1 MAERHI
7 VAIGGSDAG
16 ISAACVPANSTPTA
30 QFAVVVADTITSPSA
45 AVTLVMGDWAVGQG
59 KLLWSTST

>member
-16 ISAACVPANSTPTA
+16 ISAACVPANSTPPPSSPWWSP
-30 QFAVVVADTITSPSA
+30 TSPSA
-45 AVTLVMGDWAVGQG
+45 AVILVMGDWAVGQG

>member
-30 QFAVVVADTITSPSA
+30 RFSVVAADSYPNFSICVIA
-45 AVTLVMGDWAVGQG
+45 
-59 KLLWSTST
+59 